1 MGDLKLRPEA
11 RNPELETRNSKPTLE
26 FEQAVLTE
34 RGPVLIAGVDEAGR
48 GALAGPVVAAAVI
61 LPLHNPTILAR
72 LAQVNDSK
80 QLSRQQR
87 EALFHLIQE
96 MAVAW
101 GVGQVEARE
110 IDQMGI
116 LPATKEAMRQAIMAL
131 NPAPGFVLVDGNV
144 GLKNVRT
151 PQRTIIRGDQL
162 SLTIAAASIIA
173 KVTRDQAMITQAQQY
188 PAYQFEHHKG
198 YGTPQHLHLLAQHGP
213 STIHRYSFAPVRTT
227 LF

>member
-1 MGDLKLRPEA
+1 LT
-11 RNPELETRNSKPTLE
+11 LETRNSKLE
-26 FEQAVLTE
+26 TRNPKPNLAFEQSVLTE

-61 LPLHNPTILAR
+61 LPLHDVTSLAR
-72 LAQVNDSK
+72 LTQVNDSK
-80 QLSRQQR
+80 QLTSNQR
-87 EALFHLIQE
+87 ETLFALIQE
-96 MAVAW
+96 MALTW

-131 NPAPGFVLVDGNV
+131 NPVAGFVLVDGNV
-144 GLKNVRT
+144 RLKNVAI
-151 PQRTIIRGDQL
+151 PQQTIIRGDQL
-162 SLTIAAASIIA
+162 SLTVAAASIIA
-173 KVTRDQAMITQAQQY
+173 KVTRDRTMITHAQQY
-188 PAYQFEHHKG
+188 PAYQFEQHKG
-198 YGTPQHLHLLAQHGP
+198 YGTPQHLSLLAQHGP